1 MRQVLRARAT
11 SASATTT
18 TAASRISSSSSSV
31 AAAARAHHA
40 GGSTRRLERSSTS
53 TSAKAV
59 RVGSGATS
67 RWSSR
72 GSRGLGVVA
81 GAGAASA
88 DPIPCVMQFV
98 KGVDEA
104 VVPEV
109 KLTRSRDGSNG
120 VATFIFMKPT
130 IFDNDADVIAKG
142 EITGLYMIDE
152 EGTLTTTDVVASFMD
167 GKPLKI
173 EARYVMK
180 SAFQW
185 DRFMRF
191 MERYANENGL
201 GFNKA

>member
-1 MRQVLRARAT
+1 
-11 SASATTT
+11 
-18 TAASRISSSSSSV
+18 
-31 AAAARAHHA
+31 
-40 GGSTRRLERSSTS
+40 
-53 TSAKAV
+53 
-59 RVGSGATS
+59 
-67 RWSSR
+67 
-72 GSRGLGVVA
+72 
-81 GAGAASA
+81 
-88 DPIPCVMQFV
+88 MQFV

-120 VATFIFMKPT
+120 VATFTFMKPT

-191 MERYANENGL
+191 MERYANENEL

>member
-1 MRQVLRARAT
+1 MLMKTRGQRLSCVGACQQQQRTHGIDLKTSSRRREQRKHIVLGGH
-11 SASATTT
+11 
-18 TAASRISSSSSSV
+18 AASITTSNLL
-31 AAAARAHHA
+31 
-40 GGSTRRLERSSTS
+40 RLSRFGDEG
-53 TSAKAV
+53 
-59 RVGSGATS
+59 RVGS
-67 RWSSR
+67 
-72 GSRGLGVVA
+72 LVVVS
-81 GAGAASA
+81 AGAAGSA
-88 DPIPCVMQFV
+88 NATPCVMQFV
-98 KGVDEA
+98 KGVDES

-130 IFDNDADVIAKG
+130 IFNNDADIIQKG

-152 EGTLTTTDVVASFMD
+152 EGTLQTTDVNASFLD
-167 GKPLKI
+167 GKPDRI

>member
-1 MRQVLRARAT
+1 MRAAKCSRSGAKATARRR
-11 SASATTT
+11 ATTT
-18 TAASRISSSSSSV
+18 RVVGSRGGGLRVSPFPSPSSGKTLSPPSSSASSSSSSLV
-31 AAAARAHHA
+31 VCGASA
-40 GGSTRRLERSSTS
+40 GDS
-53 TSAKAV
+53 
-59 RVGSGATS
+59 
-67 RWSSR
+67 
-72 GSRGLGVVA
+72 A
-81 GAGAASA
+81 GA
-88 DPIPCVMQFV
+88 CVMQFV
-98 KGVDEA
+98 RGVDEA

-130 IFDNDADVIAKG
+130 IFDNDADVVAKG

-152 EGTLTTTDVVASFMD
+152 EGELQTQDVVASFLD
-167 GKPLKI
+167 GKPNKI